1 MLQRNIQIGQRK
13 GFLLPPNTVLR
24 RIQND
29 WSINMDK
36 INRIKELVELLNKA
50 SDAYYNSGNTIMSDE
65 EFDAKLEELKI
76 LETEIGLILSNSP
89 THNVGAKVLSK
100 QNKVIH
106 EIPMLSLDKLH
117 TVEELSKWAGDDDC
131 YLSLKLDGLSTR
143 LVFENGI
150 LIEASTRGDG
160 ETGSDILEHIKCY
173 DNVPTIISYKDRL
186 VIDGESLIL
195 YDDFN
200 RINSELPKDKQFAN
214 ARNLASGTLSN
225 LDTSVTKTRHMKF
238 VAWRI
243 IDGFEIINDSNFFKL
258 KEAEKIGFEIVP
270 IWTYTNKADKD
281 NLSDMLHNLRK
292 QANNKGIPID
302 GVVMAKDSIRLS
314 KQMGRTSKFFR
325 HSISYKFEDEVYK
338 TKLIDIEWT
347 MGKTGCLTPTAIFQ
361 PTIIDGT
368 TVERASLTNISIIK
382 KLGLSNNCTV
392 FVKKANCIIPQI
404 TKALQ
409 DGDSDI
415 ILPKYC
421 PVCGGNTEVMKE
433 NESEVLMCT
442 NPQCSGKLLGRLKF
456 FVSKPAVNIDGL
468 SEATLEFLIDKGW
481 VKSFRDIYHLIDYK
495 NLLEKCSGF
504 GKKSVDNLLKAIEDS
519 RNITLD
525 RFICALS
532 IDGIGKSAAKTLSTY
547 FNGDFYGFLEAFD
560 IGFNW
565 TILDDIGDKTA
576 QNINEYLE
584 KNHVEIYI
592 LAQEFNFI
600 LPKKVEVKENPLNGI
615 KFCITGSFS
624 QSRDSLK
631 EQLEAKG
638 AKFVSSVS
646 KNLDILFCGEKAGS
660 KLIKAQ
666 GLGVRVV
673 YEDELMKMLID

>member
-1 MLQRNIQIGQRK
+1 MKQ
-13 GFLLPPNTVLR
+13 
-24 RIQND
+24 
-29 WSINMDK
+29 

-50 SDAYYNSGNTIMSDE
+50 SDIYYNSGHTMMSDE
-65 EFDAKLEELKI
+65 EFDATLEELKI
-76 LETEIGLILSNSP
+76 LETETGLILSNSP
-89 THNVGAKVLSK
+89 THNVGAQVLSK
-100 QNKVIH
+100 QDKVIH
-106 EIPMLSLDKLH
+106 KVPMLSLDKLH
-117 TVEELSKWAGDDDC
+117 TVEELSKWAEDDDC

-173 DNVPTIISYKDRL
+173 DNVPTTIAYKNRL

-200 RINSELPKDKQFAN
+200 RINSELPEDKQFAN
-214 ARNLASGTLSN
+214 ARNLASGTLNN
-225 LDTSVTKTRHMKF
+225 LDTSITKARHMKF

-270 IWTYTNKADKD
+270 IWTYTNKTDKE

-292 QANNKGIPID
+292 QANDKGIPID
-302 GVVMAKDSIRLS
+302 GVVMAKDSIKLS
-314 KQMGRTSKFFR
+314 RQMGRTSKFFR

-382 KLGLSNNCTV
+382 KLGLTNNCTV

-409 DGDSDI
+409 DGNSDI
-415 ILPKYC
+415 SLPKYC
-421 PVCGGNTEVMKE
+421 PICQGETEVVKE

-456 FVSKPAVNIDGL
+456 FVSKPAVNIDGM

-481 VKSFRDIYHLIDYK
+481 VKSFRDIYHLVDYK

-504 GKKSVDNLLKAIEDS
+504 GKKSVDNLLNAIENS
-519 RNITLD
+519 RDITLD
-525 RFICALS
+525 RFITALS
-532 IDGIGKSAAKTLSTY
+532 IDGVGKSAAKTISDY
-547 FNGDFYGFLEAFD
+547 FNGDFYEFLGAFD
-560 IGFNW
+560 NDFDW
-565 TILDDIGDKTA
+565 TVLDDVGEKTS
-576 QNINEYLE
+576 QNINEYLV
-584 KNHVEIYI
+584 KNHVEIYV

-600 LPKKVEVKENPLNGI
+600 VPKKVEVKENPFNGKTLCVTGKLNT
-615 KFCITGSFS
+615 FT
-624 QSRDSLK
+624 RDSIN
-631 EQLEAKG
+631 AKITELG
-638 AKFVSSVS
+638 AKAAGSVSSKTDYLITNEQSGSS
-646 KNLDILFCGEKAGS
+646 KYKKA
-660 KLIKAQ
+660 
-666 GLGVRVV
+666 V
-673 YEDELMKMLID
+673 ELNIPIITEEEFLRMIGA